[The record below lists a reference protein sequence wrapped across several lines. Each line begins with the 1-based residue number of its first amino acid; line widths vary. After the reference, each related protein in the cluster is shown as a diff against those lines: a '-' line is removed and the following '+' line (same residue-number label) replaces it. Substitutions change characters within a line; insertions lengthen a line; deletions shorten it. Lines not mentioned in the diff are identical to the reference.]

1 MHVTIKTM
9 SIVLSYIKR
18 NGGMIEE
25 YNLKDMLE
33 ETYWDTMEA
42 LKDKICYRTYNGIVY
57 VCLLK

>member
-1 MHVTIKTM
+1 M